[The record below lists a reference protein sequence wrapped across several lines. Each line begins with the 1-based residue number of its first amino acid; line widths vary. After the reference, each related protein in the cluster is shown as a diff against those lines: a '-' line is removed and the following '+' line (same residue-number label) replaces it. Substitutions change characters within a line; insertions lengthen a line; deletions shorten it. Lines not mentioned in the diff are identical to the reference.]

1 VRIFFSILS
10 IAYIA
15 GIFLFA
21 GSSIAQ
27 TLAPFNRYSLLH
39 IPLYGILTFLLIVSF
54 LPREMRP
61 ALWQHRYCSMGSL
74 FHRGQLP
81 NNLMPH
87 RGIDASTHSH
97 ISTSTHSRIHAFT
110 HPRIYASPHFL
121 IPGFIALIVA
131 IADEIH
137 QAYVPGRDASAT
149 DVLLDLFGIILV
161 LFFFFRLSK
170 TKTNVFPH

>member
-1 VRIFFSILS
+1 MRIFFSILS

-39 IPLYGILTFLLIVSF
+39 LPLYGILTVLLIFSF
-54 LPREMRP
+54 LPREMRL
-61 ALWQHRYCSMGSL
+61 ALWQHRYCSIGSL

-81 NNLMPH
+81 NNLMTH
-87 RGIDASTHSH
+87 KGIDSTHSR
-97 ISTSTHSRIHAFT
+97 INASTHSRIHA
-110 HPRIYASPHFL
+110 SPHFL
-121 IPGFIALIVA
+121 LPGFIALIVA

-137 QAYVPGRDASAT
+137 QAYVPGRDASGT
-149 DVLLDLFGIILV
+149 DVLLDLAGIILV
-161 LFFFFRLSK
+161 LFFFFRLLK
-170 TKTNVFPH
+170 TKTNAFTH